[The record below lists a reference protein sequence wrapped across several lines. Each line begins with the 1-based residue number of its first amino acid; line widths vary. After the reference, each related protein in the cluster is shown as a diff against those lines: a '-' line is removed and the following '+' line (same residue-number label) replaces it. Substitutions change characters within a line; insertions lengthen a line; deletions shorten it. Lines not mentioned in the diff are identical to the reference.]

1 MLFEDLQAFHTKYP
15 KTAFIGKTE
24 SMAAAPP
31 SLFLG
36 PNHLVMFTSIERIE
50 P

>member
-1 MLFEDLQAFHTKYP
+1 MLFKDLRVFQTKYP

-24 SMAAAPP
+24 SMAAALP
-31 SLFLG
+31 SLFHG